1 MRLTNIFTLLT
12 AWAVISLAAPST
24 SSLEKRFTTFSNVNV
39 FSPPS
44 NYRVPKVLYAR
55 TVLLSNG
62 YLLATWENYSPE
74 PPQVYWPIY
83 QSTNGGLSWT
93 QISEV
98 TDTHYGW
105 GNRYQPFL
113 YVMPQAIGSYPAGTI
128 LIAGNSIPS
137 DLSKTLI
144 VIYASKDGG
153 HTWSYV
159 SSVAAGGAANTNDGQ
174 TPVWEPFLLTYNNH
188 IVCYYSDQRD
198 PSYAQKLVYQTSS
211 NLKSWSGVTNV
222 VAVSPYTARPGMATV
237 AAIPGGK
244 YILTYEYGGGPGVS
258 GYGFPVYYRISSSPL
273 TFASATAYELAVGS
287 DKPQSSPYVVW
298 TSAGGADGTI
308 VVSSGTHSELFGNTA
323 LGDPNKW
330 YTISTPQP
338 SAYSRHLRILDS
350 THLLVMGAGYL
361 PPSSTNTVS
370 VSVQII

>member
-1 MRLTNIFTLLT
+1 L
-12 AWAVISLAAPST
+12 SSK
-24 SSLEKRFTTFSNVNV
+24 SSL
-39 FSPPS
+39 
-44 NYRVPKVLYAR
+44 AR

-83 QSTNGGLSWT
+83 QSTNGGLSWA

-98 TDTHYGW
+98 TDTHNNW

-159 SSVAAGGAANTNDGQ
+159 SSVAAGGAANTTDGQ
-174 TPVWEPFLLTYNNH
+174 TPVWEPFLLTYNNQ

-198 PSYAQKLVYQTSS
+198 SSYAQKLVYQTSS
-211 NLKSWSGVTNV
+211 DLKTWSGVTNV
-222 VAVSPYTARPGMATV
+222 VAVSPYTARHSRREIRPDLRVRWGSRRFWLWFPGLLSHQLQPFD
-237 AAIPGGK
+237 I
-244 YILTYEYGGGPGVS
+244 
-258 GYGFPVYYRISSSPL
+258 GFCNRI
-273 TFASATAYELAVGS
+273 
-287 DKPQSSPYVVW
+287 
-298 TSAGGADGTI
+298 
-308 VVSSGTHSELFGNTA
+308 
-323 LGDPNKW
+323 
-330 YTISTPQP
+330 
-338 SAYSRHLRILDS
+338 
-350 THLLVMGAGYL
+350 
-361 PPSSTNTVS
+361 
-370 VSVQII
+370 